1 VKNSAE
7 PVFPCNVVIMGGGR
21 WARVYIDVMLE
32 LLPLSC
38 RVFVYSP
45 RNYDAMVDWIAG
57 RGIGKQVSAISS
69 LPVLPARATNFV
81 VVVNAAADHEK
92 SIDWALS
99 QHAAVLVEKPLTLS
113 SGALRR
119 LIIKA
124 AQCEVYLAAA
134 HVFLFAE
141 YLINFKNKIKTL
153 QEIDYIDIV
162 WADSSVDTRHG
173 EVKSFDPC
181 VRIFEDC
188 LPHVL
193 SILEILEPEES
204 MRLVRMELFK
214 GGAQLDIVLL
224 STHCRYTVHLI
235 RNGIARRRV
244 IAANGKDESLTLDF
258 SQEPGTIFSRS
269 QIIEAYPD
277 WATSKKPLSR
287 MLEAFFD
294 AAIMGRSD
302 ERLGTSVGLR
312 ATCLSEEM
320 LPLYHA
326 AQSQWLAQSLL
337 VAEENDQDVRYALRE
352 IVLSADSHAMPVSED
367 ELSRLFQDIKS
378 YVKAPSGRE
387 QFASQPIDFVK
398 SVLIKSR
405 MN

>member
-1 VKNSAE
+1 MNSSSK
-7 PVFPCNVVIMGGGR
+7 PVLPCNVVIMGGGR

-32 LLPLSC
+32 LLPISC
-38 RVFVYSP
+38 RVLVYSP
-45 RNYDAMVDWIAG
+45 RNYDAMVDWIKG
-57 RGIGKQVSAISS
+57 RGIGKEVSVISS
-69 LPVLPARATNFV
+69 LPVLPERETNFV

-92 SIDWALS
+92 STDWALS

-113 SGALRR
+113 SSALRR

-124 AQCEVYLAAA
+124 NKCEVYLAAA

-141 YLINFKNKIKTL
+141 YLINFNKKIKTL
-153 QEIDYIDIV
+153 QEVDCIDIV
-162 WADSSVDTRHG
+162 WADASVDTRHG

-214 GGAQLDIVLL
+214 GGAQLYIVLL
-224 STHCRYTVHLI
+224 SRHCRYTVHLI

-244 IAANGKDESLTLDF
+244 ITANGKDDCFTLDF
-258 SQEPGTIFSRS
+258 SQEPGTIVSRS

-277 WATSKKPLSR
+277 WATSKKPLSC

-294 AAIMGRSD
+294 SAIMGHRD
-302 ERLGTSVGLR
+302 ERLGTSVALR
-312 ATCLSEEM
+312 ATCLSEEL
-320 LPLYHA
+320 LPLYHE

-352 IVLSADSHAMPVSED
+352 IALSADSHPMSVSED
-367 ELSRLFQDIKS
+367 ELSRLLQDIKS
-378 YVKAPSGRE
+378 CVKAPSSRA
-387 QFASQPIDFVK
+387 QFATQPIDFVK